1 MNQSTDIL
9 QEENDLVPPESLEW
23 RANQIVQALDIKN
36 DVFNEDLL
44 VFRNRFPLND
54 DEIRAAL
61 PFVINKILEWESKE
75 VDAIGDFFAFSW
87 KIYFLTE
94 VYDTPVLMNPSIY
107 ALDDETK
114 KIVLWGVVC
123 FYLLECG
130 LKNENLEYNENLERT
145 INKLRDWLDF
155 DKNLLGQ
162 SLMIILWESYWH
174 TKLAGP
180 SYWIDQITQLE
191 DGYKKD
197 ILLSTPFL
205 WVEKEFLKYTQP
217 AQIKNHVRIGDRQYK
232 VDNKFRKYMEK
243 SPKYSQTPE
252 FNNWCIHLARNQ
264 HGKVEFH
271 LVPSME
277 SREGQPLGIAG
288 AFYANQDSNFSATS
302 KVSLW
307 NWNDLMINKDREI
320 RSFFSKLTLLPN
332 PIIDNKVIAKTLEDM
347 RLFDTQKSL
356 SDKAQPIVEN
366 VSQDVATLTHR
377 TFINPRQHHTDV
389 AQSLWLDIIDH
400 SDDIWAA
407 EAVGSNHLRYKN
419 QNGESSLHYL
429 PKIAWLIDILE
440 DIIPKNEHGKITAYT
455 LPSSPYIFIYTNTG
469 TIFISDIDNV
479 STQVFAQKVDAEFIN
494 SDFSF
499 PKLWELF
506 WPLTSIKNN
515 FEEIISDEEAESW
528 AENIVDALNKK
539 DGYFLELISE
549 DKNHWLPNLRAMY
562 VSWEITKKDFATPVW
577 FEQFLENYNR
587 QLLIRND
594 ISPKEKQA
602 RSFTNSRWNVPI
614 TQRFITALGGHKFF
628 TWFHGYSGLFCDYLD
643 ALLSDNEK
651 QKNDL
656 YEKLRSENRVRRSTK
671 NWIDELKNST
681 RTISEIQFHQLFSSD
696 VRTKRWI
703 RKELDIPQG
712 LFSSI
717 SWIIAL
723 GYDPEGYTDWET
735 PEAYLYR
742 ILVQENI
749 IRRTTWL

>member
-1 MNQSTDIL
+1 M
-9 QEENDLVPPESLEW
+9 
-23 RANQIVQALDIKN
+23 
-36 DVFNEDLL
+36 
-44 VFRNRFPLND
+44 
-54 DEIRAAL
+54 
-61 PFVINKILEWESKE
+61 
-75 VDAIGDFFAFSW
+75 G
-87 KIYFLTE
+87 
-94 VYDTPVLMNPSIY
+94 
-107 ALDDETK
+107 
-114 KIVLWGVVC
+114 
-123 FYLLECG
+123 
-130 LKNENLEYNENLERT
+130 
-145 INKLRDWLDF
+145 
-155 DKNLLGQ
+155 
-162 SLMIILWESYWH
+162 
-174 TKLAGP
+174 
-180 SYWIDQITQLE
+180 
-191 DGYKKD
+191 
-197 ILLSTPFL
+197 
-205 WVEKEFLKYTQP
+205 
-217 AQIKNHVRIGDRQYK
+217 
-232 VDNKFRKYMEK
+232 
-243 SPKYSQTPE
+243 
-252 FNNWCIHLARNQ
+252 
-264 HGKVEFH
+264 
-271 LVPSME
+271 
-277 SREGQPLGIAG
+277 
-288 AFYANQDSNFSATS
+288 
-302 KVSLW
+302 
-307 NWNDLMINKDREI
+307 
-320 RSFFSKLTLLPN
+320 
-332 PIIDNKVIAKTLEDM
+332 
-347 RLFDTQKSL
+347 LFDTQKSL

-656 YEKLRSENRVRRSTK
+656 YEKLRSENRVRTSTK
-671 NWIDELKNST
+671 KWIDELKNST